1 MSAVEPAVVAELAGK
16 FGGEIVTPDHSGYDE
31 ARRIFNG
38 MFDRRPA
45 LIARCAGA
53 ADVAAAIQ
61 LARTEGLPLAV
72 RGGGHSVPG
81 YSSCDDGIVIDLS
94 LMREV
99 RVDSAART
107 ACAQAGATWG
117 DFDRETQEVGLAT
130 TGGRVTTTGI
140 AGLTL
145 GSGSGW
151 LERKYGLVVDNLQSV
166 ELVTAGGEV
175 VTVNERENAE
185 LFWGLRGGGGNFG
198 VVTSFEYQLHELGPI
213 VYGGM
218 LLHRRD
224 RAEELL
230 PFWRDFMRN
239 APDEVCG
246 GLVFLTAP
254 PEPFVP
260 EAARG
265 KPAIGVLVLYAG
277 PVEDAADAFRPL
289 VEFGPPELAMVQ
301 PMPYTAVQQLI
312 DPANPPGRHNYW
324 KSENVP
330 ELSDRAI
337 ATVIEHANRISSPFT
352 VLVLEPKGGATG
364 RVPED
369 AMALGHRDAECS
381 FYGIAMWEDPA
392 ESERHISWAREL
404 AAAMEPHSTIGIALN
419 FSSDLADD
427 RIRATFGAEKYARL
441 VALKNEWDPDNV
453 FCNNQNIRPAD

>member
-1 MSAVEPAVVAELAGK
+1 MATVDPATVAELAGK
-16 FGGEIVTPDHSGYDE
+16 FTGEIIAPDDSGYE
-31 ARRIFNG
+31 ETRRVFNG

-61 LARTEGLPLAV
+61 FARAAGRPLAV

-94 LMREV
+94 LMREI
-99 RVDSAART
+99 RVDPAART
-107 ACAQAGATWG
+107 ARAQAGATWG
-117 DFDRETQEVGLAT
+117 DFDRATQDLGLAT

-151 LERKYGLVVDNLQSV
+151 LERKYGLVLDNLRSV

-175 VTVNERENAE
+175 VTANERTNAE

-218 LLHRRD
+218 LLHPRD
-224 RAEELL
+224 RAAELV

-277 PVEDAADAFRPL
+277 PLEEAEDAFRPL
-289 VEFGPPELAMVQ
+289 VEFGPPELTMVQ
-301 PMPYTAVQQLI
+301 PMPYTAVQELI

-330 ELSDRAI
+330 ELSDPAV
-337 ATVIEHANRISSPFT
+337 ATLIEHANRIASPFT
-352 VLVLEPKGGATG
+352 VIVLEPKRGAIG

-369 AMALGHRDAECS
+369 AMALGHRDAECT
-381 FYGIAMWEDPA
+381 FYGIAMWEDPT
-392 ESERHISWAREL
+392 ESELHISWARGL
-404 AAAMEPHSTIGIALN
+404 AAAMEPYTSIGIALN
-419 FSSDLADD
+419 FSSEVTDD

-441 VALKNEWDPDNV
+441 VALKNEWDPENV
-453 FCNNQNIRPAD
+453 FCNNQNIRPTG